1 MNRFSN
7 TESIFATR
15 ISLLRSVRQREER
28 RQIGE
33 LQSEFTR
40 FLLDME
46 RQCLLRI
53 SEAARDAGQN
63 QIALN
68 SVIRAKHLD
77 GVHRIDVSS
86 EFANVLWKHNEEKRA
101 VQMLKALRDE
111 SHPTVVK
118 KDKLAEI
125 NARLVS

>member
-1 MNRFSN
+1 
-7 TESIFATR
+7 
-15 ISLLRSVRQREER
+15 
-28 RQIGE
+28 
-33 LQSEFTR
+33 
-40 FLLDME
+40 ME

-77 GVHRIDVSS
+77 GVHRMNVSS
-86 EFANVLWKHNEEKRA
+86 EFANVLWMHNEEKRA

-111 SHPTVVK
+111 SNPTVVK
-118 KDKLAEI
+118 EDKLAEI